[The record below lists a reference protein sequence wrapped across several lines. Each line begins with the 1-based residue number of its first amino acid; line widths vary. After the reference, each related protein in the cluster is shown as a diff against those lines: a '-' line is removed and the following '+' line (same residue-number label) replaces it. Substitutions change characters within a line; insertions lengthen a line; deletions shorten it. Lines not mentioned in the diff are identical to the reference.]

1 VMLIHWSR
9 WSGHSPKRGFK
20 SVREAG
26 DWHIKVI
33 EGSNQCRNA
42 NRKRAGRPRM
52 SKEEFKSR
60 MMEDLKHE

>member
-1 VMLIHWSR
+1 MLMHR
-9 WSGHSPKRGFK
+9 RGQGHKPKRGFRN
-20 SVREAG
+20 VREAG

-52 SKEEFKSR
+52 SREEFKR
-60 MMEDLKHE
+60 RLQEDLKHEV